1 MEDSGEREGERGR
14 EGGTSQRGRTKF
26 ISPPSARYRG
36 RCDARFPPGKKS
48 IAIRKLAPPNDDIH
62 PLRSTSRSPRACAP
76 LPPPRIPRNS
86 AAGDWRWRPRALRDK
101 PDQHQRAEPDNPRR
115 TNTSSSSRRGPET
128 FAGLVRVSGRAG
140 VSSVSSTEANLL
152 PSLFVPSSTDSGV
165 VEYLD
170 RSSAGYN
177 AVETNSRARVAPR
190 G

>member
-1 MEDSGEREGERGR
+1 MLGSHRERNPSRSENWHR
-14 EGGTSQRGRTKF
+14 RTT
-26 ISPPSARYRG
+26 IYTPSAL
-36 RCDARFPPGKKS
+36 PPG
-48 IAIRKLAPPNDDIH
+48 
-62 PLRSTSRSPRACAP
+62 PRARVRP
-76 LPPPRIPRNS
+76 LLPPRIPRNS

-128 FAGLVRVSGRAG
+128 FAGMVRVSGRAG